1 MSGRNRPSDQR
12 QRLAYEAA
20 RIMAEQG
27 VVEFDRARRKAA
39 ERTGIGDRRC
49 WPNNEEIQEALLA
62 HRRLFQGER
71 ATEVDALRRQAL
83 TAMRRFAAFQP
94 RLVGPVLRGTAQVSQ
109 GVRLHLFAD
118 APEDLVHFLIDQ
130 GIPWQ
135 EGELTLRYAGGF
147 RRPHPLFG
155 FYAGEVLFELVVL
168 PREARRNPPLDPVSE
183 RPERGADVAEVE
195 RLLAPGGGVGAG

>member
-83 TAMRRFAAFQP
+83 TAMRRFDAFQP
-94 RLVGPVLRGTAQVSQ
+94 RLVGPVLRGTAQASQ

-135 EGELTLRYAGGF
+135 EGELNLRYAGGS

-183 RPERGADVAEVE
+183 RPERGADAAEVE
-195 RLLAPGGGVGAG
+195 RLLAPGD

>member
-27 VVEFDRARRKAA
+27 VIEFDRARRKAA

-83 TAMRRFAAFQP
+83 IAMRRFAPFHP
-94 RLVGPVLRGTAQVSQ
+94 RLVGPVLRGTADTSQ

-118 APEDLVHFLIDQ
+118 APEELVHFLVDQ

-135 EGELTLRYAGGF
+135 EGELTLRYAGGA
-147 RRPHPLFG
+147 RRAHPLFG
-155 FYAGEVLFELVVL
+155 FYAGEVPFELVVL

-183 RPERGADVAEVE
+183 RPERGADAAEVE
-195 RLLAPGGGVGAG
+195 RLLGPGSGLGAA